1 MAAITNTAQ
10 SKAGNGLGPTTTVI
24 VTDAAVADEAALKAL
39 IDGLGQAGHSIAG
52 VAGTANNAGVMHFAL
67 QGGPDASAYSAETL
81 GAIAIQAVSA
91 VVTFTSNP

>member
-10 SKAGNGLGPTTTVI
+10 SKAGMGLGPTTTIV

-39 IDGLGQAGHSIAG
+39 IEGLGAVHSIAG
-52 VAGTANNAGVMHFAL
+52 VEGTANNSGVMHFAL

-81 GAIAIQAVSA
+81 SSSIQAVSA